1 MGTTQQSTTF
11 QMGDKVVHAGMPE
24 WGVGVVS
31 TSAATEHE
39 GTPCQRLVIR
49 FDRAGLKTLST
60 GVADIHPATDQVTSN
75 HAQAAAGRHVET
87 KPLDAP
93 QPKNKILDATPQ
105 EVQEIMA
112 RIPDAARDPFATPAM
127 RLEATLKLYKYD
139 SSGAPLIEWAV
150 MQSGLSDPLS
160 KFSRHEL
167 EEHHSFFARRLD
179 KHLAEQVR
187 SAGTIPQEELVRIAR
202 GAPPRGQQALRRI
215 HAKR

>member
-1 MGTTQQSTTF
+1 MGTTQQSTSQQGTAF

-31 TSAATEHE
+31 TSAASEHE

-60 GVADIHPATDQVTSN
+60 GVADIRPATDQVTSN
-75 HAQAAAGRHVET
+75 HAQIVESKHFAAPAPRN
-87 KPLDAP
+87 KLLDASP
-93 QPKNKILDATPQ
+93 SEI
-105 EVQEIMA
+105 QEIMT
-112 RIPDAARDPFATPAM
+112 RIPDAARDPFATDAM
-127 RLEATLKLYKYD
+127 RLEATLRLYKYD

-160 KFSRHEL
+160 TFSRHEL
-167 EEHHSFFARRLD
+167 EDFYSFYARKLD
-179 KHLAEQVR
+179 KHLAQLVR
-187 SAGTIPQEELVRIAR
+187 SAGTVPPQELVRIAR
-202 GAPPRGQQALRRI
+202 EAPPRGQQALRRI